1 MALNPEFSEH
11 LHDLFGRLGPIR
23 TRRMFGGA
31 GVYLGEA
38 MFALVVDDTLYMKAD
53 AELARAYAAAGSEPF
68 TYATRDGPRTLA
80 GFMRLPDSALDDPE
94 EALIWARRSLVP
106 AEAAAVAKRA
116 AKARKTARCATG

>member
-1 MALNPEFSEH
+1 MALSPEFSEH

-53 AELARAYAAAGSEPF
+53 PELARAYAAAGSEPF
-68 TYATRDGPRTLA
+68 SYETREGKRTIPGL
-80 GFMRLPDSALDDPE
+80 MRLPDSALDDPD
-94 EALIWARRSLVP
+94 EALTWARRSLVP
-106 AEAAAVAKRA
+106 AEAAAANRA
-116 AKARKTARCATG
+116 AKGRKATRVAAG